1 MPLVTPIPGP
11 APHGRRQLRLAV
23 ELSAYVLDDGGFAD
37 YLEKLLKERRL
48 SGTGLALTLP
58 AAVLAERMDALVA
71 FCQHLKPLAIRVGLK
86 DIGRDMALVH
96 RLRGVP
102 VDYLRLS
109 PELSA
114 ASATTER
121 ASELLGALIRRAHQS
136 GMMVIASGVDGRD
149 QAVYLQS
156 LGVDY
161 AESPTLGGATAQ
173 FDFDFSRWMG
183 AGAKE

>member
-1 MPLVTPIPGP
+1 LTQAAREAGCVADFDRFVVGETLSVRAEQLKRG
-11 APHGRRQLRLAV
+11 RQLRLAV

-58 AAVLAERMDALVA
+58 AGVLAERMDALVA

-121 ASELLGALIRRAHQS
+121 ASELCADPARIRA
-136 GMMVIASGVDGRD
+136 A
-149 QAVYLQS
+149 
-156 LGVDY
+156 
-161 AESPTLGGATAQ
+161 
-173 FDFDFSRWMG
+173 
-183 AGAKE
+183 